1 MSDSQFVKRAE
12 EAARN
17 VVAVARQYDTRII
30 VWADGETI
38 EIDPFTERRVQP
50 SLFDE
55 GKTGRSGDSP
65 LDVAYDWFLLASIVI
80 RQL

>member
-1 MSDSQFVKRAE
+1 MLGFQFVKRVDAAAE

-17 VVAVARQYDTRII
+17 VVATARQCDTPII

-55 GKTGRSGDSP
+55 GRTELSGDSP
-65 LDVAYDWFLLASIVI
+65 LEVV
-80 RQL
+80 

>member
-1 MSDSQFVKRAE
+1 MSDSQFVKRVEAAAE

-17 VVAVARQYDTRII
+17 VVATARQYDTPII

-38 EIDPFTERRVQP
+38 EIDPFTERQARP

-55 GKTGRSGDSP
+55 GKTELSGDPP
-65 LDVAYDWFLLASIVI
+65 LEVV
-80 RQL
+80 

>member
-1 MSDSQFVKRAE
+1 MSDSQFVKRAKAAAE

-17 VVAVARQYDTRII
+17 VVAVARQYDTPII

-50 SLFDE
+50 SLFDK
-55 GKTGRSGDSP
+55 GKIKRSGDSP
-65 LDVAYDWFLLASIVI
+65 LEIA
-80 RQL
+80 

>member
-1 MSDSQFVKRAE
+1 MSDSQFVKRAKAATE

-17 VVAVARQYDTRII
+17 VVAVARQYDTPII

-38 EIDPFTERRVQP
+38 EIDPFIERRVQP

-55 GKTGRSGDSP
+55 GKTELSGDSP
-65 LDVAYDWFLLASIVI
+65 LEIA
-80 RQL
+80 

>member
-1 MSDSQFVKRAE
+1 MIVRKSWI
-12 EAARN
+12 
-17 VVAVARQYDTRII
+17 VVAVARQYDTPII

-55 GKTGRSGDSP
+55 GKTELSGDSP
-65 LDVAYDWFLLASIVI
+65 IEVA
-80 RQL
+80 